1 MRPRKLITTAA
12 LASALASSLF
22 AGLIGTSAF
31 AAVGNADPLPH
42 NKWSF
47 EGVFGSFD
55 KKQLQRGTHIYI
67 EVCSSCHSLEMVH
80 YRNLLDIGF
89 DEKNVK
95 AIASEYEVEDGP
107 NDEGEMYMRP
117 ARLSDK
123 FVKPFPNENAA
134 RSANG
139 GAFPPD
145 FSVITKARKGGA
157 NYIYGLMTGYLDD
170 APEGFELSEGTYYNK
185 YFPGHQIFMAQPL
198 FEEAV
203 EYEDGTEATL
213 DQHAR
218 DISAFLAWAA
228 SPELEERKRLGVKV
242 ILYLLVLTAMF
253 YALKRRIWSR
263 ICLDEYTH
271 GPYVEK
277 FEQDIKKHKRPN

>member
-1 MRPRKLITTAA
+1 MHPRKLII
-12 LASALASSLF
+12 ASAFVASSLASSLV
-22 AGLIGTSAF
+22 AGNAF
-31 AAVGNADPLPH
+31 AAVDEADPLPN

-55 KKQLQRGTHIYI
+55 KPQLQRGAQVYL
-67 EVCSSCHSLEMVH
+67 EVCSSCHSLEMVY
-80 YRNLLDIGF
+80 YRNLLDIGVGE
-89 DEKNVK
+89 EKAK
-95 AIASEYEVEDGP
+95 EIASEYEVEDGP

-117 ARLSDK
+117 ARLSDR
-123 FVKPFPNENAA
+123 FVKPFPNEAAA

-185 YFPGHQIFMAQPL
+185 YFSGHQIFMAQPI

-203 EYEDGTEATL
+203 EYEDGTEPTL
-213 DQHAR
+213 DQHAK

-242 ILYLLVLTAMF
+242 ILYLLLLTAMF
-253 YALKRRIWSR
+253 YALKRRIWNR

-271 GPYVEK
+271 DPYVEE
-277 FEQDIKKHKRPN
+277 FEQKSKELKRPN